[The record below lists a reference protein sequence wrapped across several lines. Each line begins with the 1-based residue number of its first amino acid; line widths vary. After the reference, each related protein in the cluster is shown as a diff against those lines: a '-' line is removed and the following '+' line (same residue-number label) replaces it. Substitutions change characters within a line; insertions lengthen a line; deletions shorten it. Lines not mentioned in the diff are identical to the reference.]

1 MKYDKKQ
8 GTSFAIGMFA
18 TIELLRNKLDYVVGV
33 YYSSKIKIND
43 KVNEVFD
50 FCKQNKIP
58 LLERTKFIESIAGKE
73 NVFIIGEFKKY
84 SSSIQNDNHL
94 VLVNPSD
101 MGNMGT
107 IIRTCLGLDINNIA
121 IIKPCVD
128 IFDPKVIRAS
138 QGAIFKI
145 NIQLFESFEEYNKLF
160 NKNKKYMFCL
170 DGNLELQNL
179 NTKEKPFS
187 LIFGNES
194 SGLPNEVTKQGLKI
208 KIRQSNNI
216 DSFNLA
222 ISVAMALYEFNR
234 Y

>member
-43 KVNEVFD
+43 KVNELFD

-58 LLERTKFIESIAGKE
+58 LLERTKFIESVAGKE

-84 SSSIQNDNHL
+84 SSTLQNGNHL

-107 IIRTCLGLDINNIA
+107 IIRTCLGLNVNNIA
-121 IIKPCVD
+121 IVKPCVD
-128 IFDPKVIRAS
+128 VFDPKVVRAS

-145 NIQLFESFEEYNKLF
+145 NIELFDNYKDYSNE
-160 NKNKKYMFCL
+160 KYMFCL
-170 DGNLELQNL
+170 NGNQNL
-179 NTKEKPFS
+179 KEINNKKTPFS
-187 LIFGNES
+187 LVFGNES
-194 SGLPNEVTKQGLKI
+194 SGLPEEITNQGTKI
-208 KIRQSNNI
+208 KIKQSDSI

-222 ISVAMALYEFNR
+222 ISVAMGLYEFNR

>member
-43 KVNEVFD
+43 KVNELFD

-58 LLERTKFIESIAGKE
+58 LLERTKFIESVAGKE

-84 SSSIQNDNHL
+84 SSTLQNGNHL

-107 IIRTCLGLDINNIA
+107 IIRTCLGLNVNNIA
-121 IIKPCVD
+121 IVKPCV
-128 IFDPKVIRAS
+128 
-138 QGAIFKI
+138 
-145 NIQLFESFEEYNKLF
+145 
-160 NKNKKYMFCL
+160 
-170 DGNLELQNL
+170 
-179 NTKEKPFS
+179 
-187 LIFGNES
+187 
-194 SGLPNEVTKQGLKI
+194 
-208 KIRQSNNI
+208 
-216 DSFNLA
+216 
-222 ISVAMALYEFNR
+222 
-234 Y
+234 

>member
-8 GTSFAIGMFA
+8 STSFAIGMFA
-18 TIELLRNKLDYVVGV
+18 TLELLTNKLENVVGV
-33 YYSSKIKIND
+33 YYSNKIKIND
-43 KVNEVFD
+43 KVKELFD
-50 FCKQNKIP
+50 FCKQNKIT
-58 LLERTKFIESIAGKE
+58 LLERTRFIESIAGKE

-145 NIQLFESFEEYNKLF
+145 NIELFDNYKDYSNRYARNE
-160 NKNKKYMFCL
+160 KYMFCL
-170 DGNLELQNL
+170 DGNHNLQEIN
-179 NTKEKPFS
+179 NKKTPFS
-187 LIFGNES
+187 LVFGNES
-194 SGLPNEVTKQGLKI
+194 SGLPEEITNQGTKI
-208 KIRQSNNI
+208 KIKQSDSI

-222 ISVAMALYEFNR
+222 ISVAMGLYEFNR
-234 Y
+234 

>member
-43 KVNEVFD
+43 KVNELFD

-58 LLERTKFIESIAGKE
+58 LLERTKFIESVAGKE

-84 SSSIQNDNHL
+84 SSTLQNGNHL

-107 IIRTCLGLDINNIA
+107 IIRTCLGLNVNNIA
-121 IIKPCVD
+121 IVKPCVD
-128 IFDPKVIRAS
+128 VFDPKVVRAS

-145 NIQLFESFEEYNKLF
+145 NIELFDNYKDYSNRYAHNE
-160 NKNKKYMFCL
+160 KYMFCL
-170 DGNLELQNL
+170 NGNQNL
-179 NTKEKPFS
+179 QEINNKKTPFS
-187 LIFGNES
+187 LVFGNES
-194 SGLPNEVTKQGLKI
+194 SGLPEEITNQGTKI
-208 KIRQSNNI
+208 KIKQSDSI

-222 ISVAMALYEFNR
+222 ISVAMGLYEFNR

>member
-8 GTSFAIGMFA
+8 STSFAIGMFA
-18 TIELLRNKLDYVVGV
+18 TLELLTNKLENVVGV

-43 KVNEVFD
+43 KVKELFD